1 MSEDALT
8 MERFRSLV
16 FGAVFALIIG
26 WVLYVGKN
34 VFVPVVFGAVV
45 VYVIVGLAHALG
57 RIPVAGRF
65 LAPRLRTV
73 LSIAFIAWAV
83 FTTFDLVVANRD
95 KVLARA
101 PQYQESLLAT
111 IQKLA
116 VLLRIENEPTWATL
130 RRDLFSHVDI
140 HGLLGSMFLS
150 LSSLAVGLI
159 VVLLYATFLM
169 VELRSFDTKIANISD
184 DPRSVARIRL
194 VTSDINRRIGSY
206 LALKTVISVFL
217 GAVSWVIML
226 FFGLEFAAFWAVL
239 IAFLNFLP
247 YVGSFLG
254 VLFPIVMSIVQFQ
267 DPGLILMLLLAL
279 SATQFVIGN
288 ILDPYVMGSSLN
300 LSPFAILINLAVWSE
315 LWGIPG
321 AFLAVPITAIVTI
334 ILSEFPGTRAVA
346 VLLSKDGQLM
356 GGDRK
361 QA

>member
-300 LSPFAILINLAVWSE
+300 LSPFAILISLAVWSE